1 MKFKNRQNYNG
12 TSQDSGDY
20 VGLVLTDGK
29 GTGEP
34 SGVMSVSGLGVA
46 NTNVDTRTYWCS
58 WKIGALD
65 SNQFTPLKSTPNT
78 LKQFYSSL
86 FKIDI
91 NIRFTKV

>member
-1 MKFKNRQNYNG
+1 MKFKNRQIYNG

-29 GTGEP
+29 GMREP
-34 SGVMSVSGLGVA
+34 SKVMFVSGLGID
-46 NTNVDTRTYWCS
+46 NTNLYTHMYWCS

-65 SNQFTPLKSTPNT
+65 SNQFTPLKSTPKT
-78 LKQFYSSL
+78 LKQLYSSL